1 LDRNLL
7 NTNIII
13 ILGNVKAFLFYLKGG
28 NQMNI
33 YGIKDSANVT
43 IKRKSDGSVFLYAD
57 YATTSTNEWK
67 ASNVYAKSK
76 DVNAIRWDWDYGREG
91 TLKLEFEVFDLKLI
105 SMLVGSEFEK
115 GSNNIC
121 TREVLEVS
129 SSHTLTLSETPV
141 ESSLQVFKLDQDGI
155 TNMAELTVGDPSSS
169 EDHYSV
175 SDKTIT
181 VSETAFK
188 EGDKI
193 SVFYVKP
200 SEESRQLVINADK
213 FAENFEVIGDTYIR
227 GTDGVDE
234 FVQID
239 FLNCKPKSNFTISM
253 SASQVTKL
261 SIEFDILKDT
271 KSSDMATYTIYK

>member
-1 LDRNLL
+1 
-7 NTNIII
+7 
-13 ILGNVKAFLFYLKGG
+13 
-28 NQMNI
+28 MNI

-76 DVNAIRWDWDYGREG
+76 DVNAIRWDYGREG
-91 TLKLEFEVFDLKLI
+91 TLKLEFEIFDLKLI

-129 SSHTLTLSETPV
+129 SAHTIMLSEIPV

-155 TNMAELTVGDPSSS
+155 TNMSELTTGDPSSD
-169 EDHYSV
+169 EDQYSI
-175 SDKTIT
+175 SDKTII
-181 VSETAFK
+181 VNETAFK

>member
-1 LDRNLL
+1 
-7 NTNIII
+7 
-13 ILGNVKAFLFYLKGG
+13 
-28 NQMNI
+28 MNI

-43 IKRKSDGSVFLYAD
+43 IKKKSDGSVFLYAD

-76 DVNAIRWDWDYGREG
+76 DVNAIRWDYGREG
-91 TLKLEFEVFDLKLI
+91 TLKLEFEIFDLKLI
-105 SMLVGSEFEK
+105 SMLVGSELEK

-129 SSHTLTLSETPV
+129 SSHTLTLSEAPV

-155 TNMAELTVGDPSSS
+155 TNMSELTAGDPSSS
-169 EDHYSV
+169 EDQYSV

-193 SVFYVKP
+193 SVFYVKL
-200 SEESRQLVINADK
+200 SGESRQLLEA
-213 FAENFEVIGDTYIR
+213 
-227 GTDGVDE
+227 
-234 FVQID
+234 
-239 FLNCKPKSNFTISM
+239 L
-253 SASQVTKL
+253 
-261 SIEFDILKDT
+261 
-271 KSSDMATYTIYK
+271 

>member
-1 LDRNLL
+1 
-7 NTNIII
+7 
-13 ILGNVKAFLFYLKGG
+13 
-28 NQMNI
+28 MNI

-43 IKRKSDGSVFLYAD
+43 IKKKSDGSIFLYAD

-76 DVNAIRWDWDYGREG
+76 DVNAIRWDYGREG
-91 TLKLEFEVFDLKLI
+91 TLKLEFEIFDLKLI
-105 SMLVGSEFEK
+105 SMLVGSEFK
-115 GSNNIC
+115 TGSNNIY
-121 TREVLEVS
+121 TREVLNVS
-129 SSHTLTLSETPV
+129 SGHTITLTETPI
-141 ESSLQVFKLDQDGI
+141 ESSLQVFKLDSDGI
-155 TNMAELTVGDPSSS
+155 TNLAELTVGDPSAS
-169 EDHYSV
+169 ETQYSI

-181 VSETAFK
+181 LNETAFK

-193 SVFYVKP
+193 SVFYIKP
-200 SEESRQLVINADK
+200 SSESRQLVINADK

-271 KSSDMATYTIYK
+271 KSSDMATYTVYK

>member
-1 LDRNLL
+1 
-7 NTNIII
+7 
-13 ILGNVKAFLFYLKGG
+13 
-28 NQMNI
+28 MNI
-33 YGIKDSANVT
+33 YGIKDAANVT
-43 IKRKSDGSVFLYAD
+43 IKRKSDGSIFLYAD

-76 DVNAIRWDWDYGREG
+76 DVNAIRWDYGREG
-91 TLKLEFEVFDLKLI
+91 TLKLEFEIFDLKLI

-121 TREVLEVS
+121 TREILKVS
-129 SSHTLTLSETPV
+129 SSHTITLSETPI
-141 ESSLQVFKLDQDGI
+141 ESSIQIFKLDSDGI
-155 TNMAELTVGDPSSS
+155 TNLSELTSGDPSSS
-169 EDHYSV
+169 ENQYSI

-193 SVFYVKP
+193 SVFYIKP
-200 SEESRQLVINADK
+200 SNETRQLVINADK

-239 FLNCKPKSNFTISM
+239 FLNCKPKSDFTISM